1 MTDPGATFKGNEA
14 EKKSRKKREGGGDR
28 WLGYG
33 GGDQKVKKR
42 NGWSRKWMKK
52 KKLKDEEMNNMLK
65 YRPLKTFVCV
75 GLQYNKYNN
84 K

>member
-33 GGDQKVKKR
+33 GGDQKVKKGMDGQG
-42 NGWSRKWMKK
+42 NG
-52 KKLKDEEMNNMLK
+52 
-65 YRPLKTFVCV
+65 
-75 GLQYNKYNN
+75 
-84 K
+84 

>member
-33 GGDQKVKKR
+33 GGRLEGEKKEWMVKE
-42 NGWSRKWMKK
+42 M
-52 KKLKDEEMNNMLK
+52 DEEK
-65 YRPLKTFVCV
+65 KIKR
-75 GLQYNKYNN
+75 
-84 K
+84 

>member
-1 MTDPGATFKGNEA
+1 
-14 EKKSRKKREGGGDR
+14 
-28 WLGYG
+28 
-33 GGDQKVKKR
+33 
-42 NGWSRKWMKK
+42 MKK